1 MHYGML
7 WYHREP
13 KNSHPKFSTYPSTI
27 LFTAQSKG
35 NKFMDILPYE
45 TFVRLLT
52 IYNKETKRLDF
63 FSPYEAQELMIH
75 ALQNYDKIIVLKARQ
90 LGISTLIRSWF
101 FYQSYYD
108 VEPRSYGVIAH
119 TKEAA
124 NNIAGMDKTFN
135 KNLVKE
141 MRKVIKKDNVSELVF
156 EGSGASLRSFTASSK
171 GGTRSFQLD
180 GVHLSE
186 FAFYEDQ
193 QEFLSTMMATI
204 GANQI
209 IIESTPNAMGDKFY
223 ELIMENI
230 NAEEPEWKVMFFP
243 WYLHPEYKTKIPPTF
258 KLRKREES
266 LKREFDLTDE
276 QIYWRRKQI
285 ATLGKEKFMR
295 EYPATIEEAFRTA
308 GTPYFPPE
316 QLSEIDT
323 IPDPTGALKI
333 YSEPSYEHDYVMGV
347 DVAAGIG
354 KDYSAFTI
362 IDCQTRQVVAQ
373 YWSNKI
379 TPPKFAEVIW
389 QEGLKWNARVIVEA
403 NNVGQVVLWK
413 LKEWKYPKL
422 WKNDKGKYFFTN
434 NKTRPILFENLKE
447 IIEDGLLFTLNVEVV
462 KQLETIQYEKDKPV
476 HPKNGHDDIVVSM
489 ALAYYVIKDE
499 HYEYDTGI
507 GNMYLEEWKAIKKA
521 RRANRTLPWNIK
533 GGNGKGAY

>member
-1 MHYGML
+1 ML
-7 WYHREP
+7 DY
-13 KNSHPKFSTYPSTI
+13 N
-27 LFTAQSKG
+27 
-35 NKFMDILPYE
+35 

-52 IYNKETKRLDF
+52 IYNKEKKRLDF
-63 FSPYEAQELMIH
+63 FEPYEAQELMIH

-101 FYQSYYD
+101 FYQAYYD
-108 VEPRSYGVIAH
+108 TQPRSYGVIAH

-135 KNLVKE
+135 QNLVKQ
-141 MRKVIKKDNVSELVF
+141 MQKGITKNNVSELVF
-156 EGSGASLRSFTASSK
+156 EGSQASLRSFTASSK

-193 QEFLSTMMATI
+193 EEFLSTMMATI

-209 IIESTPNAMGDKFY
+209 IIESTPNIMGDKFCD
-223 ELIMENI
+223 LIMDNLDKED
-230 NAEEPEWKVMFFP
+230 PEWKVMFFP
-243 WYLHPEYKTKIPPTF
+243 WFLHPEYKLQTPPTF
-258 KLRKREES
+258 QIRKNEEF
-266 LKREFDLTDE
+266 LKEEFNLSDE

-285 ATLGKEKFMR
+285 LTLGRDKFMR

-308 GTPYFPPE
+308 GTPYFSPE
-316 QLSEIDT
+316 TLSEIE
-323 IPDPTGALKI
+323 PLGDPQGALKI
-333 YSEPSYEHDYVMGV
+333 YSEPSPEHDYVMGV

-373 YWSNKI
+373 YWDNKT
-379 TPPKFAEVIW
+379 TPPKFAEIIFA
-389 QEGLKWNARVIVEA
+389 EGLRWNNAKVIVEA

-413 LKEWKYPKL
+413 LKEWRYPKL
-422 WKNDKGKYFFTN
+422 WKNDKGKEFYTN

-447 IIEDGLLFTLNVEVV
+447 FIEDGLLFTLNHVV
-462 KQLETIQYEKDKPV
+462 IKQLETIQYEKDKPV
-476 HPKNGHDDIVVSM
+476 HPRNGHDDIVVSM
-489 ALAYYVIKDE
+489 ALAYYVIKDMPIE
-499 HYEYDTGI
+499 YETGI
-507 GNMYLEEWKAIKKA
+507 GNMYLEEWKAIKRA
-521 RRANRTLPWNIK
+521 RQADRTLPWNVR